1 MCIATQIFPV
11 HVFQTCLFM
20 PGPGHSSDGL
30 SSTTV
35 EVVDEDTLTDSLD
48 QLGPHTTLMAK
59 PCKPRFFLDIFS
71 GAMIPVSTAC
81 RQFSIDMFEPVDLIH
96 GWDILDDDVFH
107 QLLCLCESGLVGAA
121 LAAPYCCKHSRATL
135 RRPGPKPVRTP
146 EYLDGLP
153 GNSVLQQIAVQESAA
168 VHDRARLL
176 LSAVARSN
184 GLVILE
190 NPATS
195 MTWLDDL
202 MWTWVHTIA
211 PYAAQASACQF
222 GANWAKTWCFV
233 SNKPQIQK
241 VALSCTH
248 GPGTHESVVGVKLP
262 DGTWKPRLT
271 AEYPVA
277 LASALASIVKPFTT
291 ANSIMCPLAHWK
303 SQLPLKLDWPR
314 PTHRVEDGGG
324 LPSSAPCHVPLSISP
339 WPTLRRRLFERL
351 CSTKQCFKV
360 VAHLESGNAAPPL
373 SEAELQPYLAD
384 LLDVFQAQHMESQL
398 AVIAPGQPFRLH
410 LWKLLVSTWDDRDA
424 PFLDTLAEGVRLGV
438 NGSLAPSPA
447 WPHRTGVIPDDQ
459 PLIECSS
466 SWKSALDHP
475 SLVRELIAAEVSD
488 GFIAHVPGGIK
499 SLNEHYEQVAV
510 GKLGIV
516 LAEGRSPRLVVDSS
530 VSNVTANTVIPN
542 HMLLPKIS
550 DLIQCAPEGNAV
562 EQFLQLT
569 LDVSKA
575 HRL

>member
-1 MCIATQIFPV
+1 MN
-11 HVFQTCLFM
+11 
-20 PGPGHSSDGL
+20 SSDGL

-35 EVVDEDTLTDSLD
+35 EVVDEDTLTDSPD
-48 QLGPHTTLMAK
+48 QLVPPPTLMAK

-71 GAMIPVSTAC
+71 GATMPVSTAC

-96 GWDILDDDVFH
+96 GWDILNDDVFH

-146 EYLDGLP
+146 EHLDGLP
-153 GNSVLQQIAVQESAA
+153 GNSVLQQLAVQESAA

-202 MWTWVHTIA
+202 MWTLVHTIA

-233 SNKPQIQK
+233 SNKPQIQQ

-262 DGTWKPRLT
+262 DGTWKSRLT

-277 LASALASIVKPFTT
+277 LAAALASIVKPFTT

-314 PTHRVEDGGG
+314 PTHRIEDGGG

-339 WPTLRRRLFERL
+339 WPTLRRRWFERL

-360 VAHLESGNAAPPL
+360 VAHLESGNPAPPL

-398 AVIAPGQPFRLH
+398 ALIAPGQPFRLH
-410 LWKLLVSTWDDRDA
+410 LWKLLVSTWDDCDA
-424 PFLDTLAEGVRLGV
+424 PFLDILAEGVRLGV

-459 PLIECSS
+459 PLIECTS

-475 SLVRELIAAEVSD
+475 SLVRALIAAEVSE

-550 DLIQCAPEGNAV
+550 DLVQCAPEGNAV

-575 HRL
+575 HRRILIHPDDRGLLCFHVGDELY